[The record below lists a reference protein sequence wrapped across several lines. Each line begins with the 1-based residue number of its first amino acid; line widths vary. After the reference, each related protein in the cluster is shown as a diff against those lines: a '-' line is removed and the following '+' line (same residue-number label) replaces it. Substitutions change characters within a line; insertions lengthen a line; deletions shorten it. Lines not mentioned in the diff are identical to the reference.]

1 MIAGAIETEEA
12 AAFCRR
18 LHPVLLGGLTP
29 RCRDRAIAEEV
40 VQETLVR
47 VWERW
52 ASLDPARGSPE
63 AWAWRVALNLV
74 ASGFRRRAVEQ
85 RALDRLEAQASASS
99 GAPPDEA
106 QADRL
111 AVRAAL
117 ADLPERQRAALV
129 LRFYA
134 DLSVAQTAA
143 VLGCAEGTVKS
154 LTNRAVDA
162 LRHRLADDR
171 QPGANTVSRASEAA

>member
-1 MIAGAIETEEA
+1 MTIAGDTEEA

-29 RCRDRAIAEEV
+29 RCSDRNLAEDV

-47 VWERW
+47 VWESW
-52 ASLDPARGSPE
+52 ASLDPVRGSPE

-74 ASGFRRRAVEQ
+74 ASGFRRRAIEQ
-85 RALDRLEAQASASS
+85 RACARLAARSTAAPASPAD
-99 GAPPDEA
+99 GDVA
-106 QADRL
+106 ADRL

-143 VLGCAEGTVKS
+143 ALGCAEGTVKS
-154 LTNRAVDA
+154 LTNRAVDTLRRRLLPGSTTA
-162 LRHRLADDR
+162 L
-171 QPGANTVSRASEAA
+171 SRVRRP